1 MSENKVLREMGYFPD
16 QIEGEEVFKLPDYY
30 KSGDKGKV
38 KALIEIEGQLPD
50 GTLSIFYMLYANKN
64 NDGKFVKIQCNATVN
79 RKIRQRIE
87 SDKEFMV
94 PFDFITFEGESD
106 WGAYTSIKMLG

>member
-50 GTLSIFYMLYANKN
+50 GTPSIFYMLYANKN

>member
-1 MSENKVLREMGYFPD
+1 MAKNKVKEVYGYFPE
-16 QIEGEEVFKLPDYY
+16 QIEGEEIVKLPYHY
-30 KSGDKGKV
+30 KAGDKGRV
-38 KALIEIEGQLPD
+38 KALIGIEGQLPD
-50 GTLSIFYMLYANKN
+50 GTPSIFYMLYADKN

-94 PFDFITFEGESD
+94 PFEFITFEGESK
-106 WGAYTSIKMLG
+106 WGPYTAIKMLG

>member
-50 GTLSIFYMLYANKN
+50 GTPSIFYMLYADKN
-64 NDGKFVKIQCNATVN
+64 NDGKFIKIQCNATVN
-79 RKIRQRIE
+79 KKISQRIKTD
-87 SDKEFMV
+87 SEFQV
-94 PFDFITFEGESD
+94 PFNFVVFEGESAY
-106 WGAYTSIKMLG
+106 GAYTAIKMVD

>member
-50 GTLSIFYMLYANKN
+50 GTPSIFYMLYADKN
-64 NDGKFVKIQCNATVN
+64 NDGIFVKIQCNATVN
-79 RKIRQRIE
+79 RKIKQRIDT
-87 SDKEFMV
+87 DKEFMV
-94 PFDFITFEGESD
+94 PFEFVTFEGESD
-106 WGAYTSIKMLG
+106 WGAYTAIKMLG

>member
-1 MSENKVLREMGYFPD
+1 MSKNKVLREMGYFPD
-16 QIEGEEVFKLPDYY
+16 QVEGEEVFKLPDYY
-30 KSGDKGKV
+30 KFGDKGKV

-50 GTLSIFYMLYANKN
+50 GTPSIFYMLYADKN

-87 SDKEFMV
+87 TDKEFMV
-94 PFDFITFEGESD
+94 PFDFVAFGGKGNWGE
-106 WGAYTSIKMLG
+106 YTGIKMLG

>member
-16 QIEGEEVFKLPDYY
+16 QLEGEEVFKLPDYY
-30 KSGDKGKV
+30 KAGDKGRV

-50 GTLSIFYMLYANKN
+50 GTPSIFYMLYADKN
-64 NDGKFVKIQCNATVN
+64 NDSKFVKIQCNATVN

-94 PFDFITFEGESD
+94 PFEFITFEGESD
-106 WGAYTSIKMLG
+106 WGPYTAIKMLG

>member
-50 GTLSIFYMLYANKN
+50 GTPSIFYMLYADKN

-79 RKIRQRIE
+79 RKIKQRIDT
-87 SDKEFMV
+87 DKEFMV
-94 PFDFITFEGESD
+94 PFNFVVFEGESAY
-106 WGAYTSIKMLG
+106 GAYKAIKMVD

>member
-16 QIEGEEVFKLPDYY
+16 QLEGEEVFKLPDYY
-30 KSGDKGKV
+30 KAGDKGRV

-50 GTLSIFYMLYANKN
+50 GTPSIFYMLYADKN
-64 NDGKFVKIQCNATVN
+64 NDGRFVKIQCNATVN

-87 SDKEFMV
+87 SDSEFRV
-94 PFDFITFEGESD
+94 PFEFVVFEGDSD
-106 WGAYTSIKMLG
+106 WGHYTAIKMLG

>member
-38 KALIEIEGQLPD
+38 KALIEIEGRLPD
-50 GTLSIFYMLYANKN
+50 GTSSIFYMLYADKN
-64 NDGKFVKIQCNATVN
+64 NDGRFVKIQCNATVN
-79 RKIRQRIE
+79 RKIKQRIDT
-87 SDKEFMV
+87 DKEFMV
-94 PFDFITFEGESD
+94 PFEFITFEGEGD
-106 WGAYTSIKMLG
+106 WGSYTAIKMLG